1 MCYTSSSFPRKTA
14 FVRLSSDC
22 FFFLLGCWLQGKE
35 LFMTEEEKQR
45 EAHLREQERQEL
57 MHQKRLAL
65 ETNKIIK
72 EQQEKERL

>member
-1 MCYTSSSFPRKTA
+1 MLM
-14 FVRLSSDC
+14 RLFRDW
-22 FFFLLGCWLQGKE
+22 FLLGCWLQGKE
-35 LFMTEEEKQR
+35 LFMTEDERQR
-45 EAHLREQERQEL
+45 EARLREQERQEL

>member
-14 FVRLSSDC
+14 FVRLSSD

>member
-1 MCYTSSSFPRKTA
+1 M
-14 FVRLSSDC
+14 
-22 FFFLLGCWLQGKE
+22 QGKE
-35 LFMTEEEKQR
+35 LFMTEEERQR